1 MTVVKERER
10 DVVDERMAA
19 RVDAEEEGEEPGRY
33 ALHDPAVDDEED
45 EESLEEE
52 SLDEDEEED
61 EGVASRVI
69 EWERSDELFARLPDA
84 RAREELVMMHQPL
97 AEYLARRFSGRGE
110 ALEDLTQ
117 VAMVVLIKAIDRFDR
132 GREVKFSTYATATI
146 VGELKRHFRDK
157 GWALRVPRRLQETGL
172 RVSRVVSELSQELG
186 RSPTVKEIAARTGFS
201 EEEVLEGMDTVH
213 AYSTSSLDAPID
225 DEGATAGQ
233 QIGHEDEMLEVLEGW
248 ASVAPALRRLP
259 ARERRI
265 LYLRFFRGFSQTKIA
280 EELGISQMHVSR
292 LLSRTLRQL
301 RERVAGE
308 E

>member
-1 MTVVKERER
+1 MQDRSVGGERPSEKR
-10 DVVDERMAA
+10 APSEEH
-19 RVDAEEEGEEPGRY
+19 EEEIP
-33 ALHDPAVDDEED
+33 
-45 EESLEEE
+45 ESQ
-52 SLDEDEEED
+52 
-61 EGVASRVI
+61 AFQ
-69 EWERSDELFARLPDA
+69 WERSDELFARLGEDSTV
-84 RAREELVMMHQPL
+84 RDELVLMHQPL

-110 ALEDLTQ
+110 PLEDLVQ
-117 VAMVVLIKAIDRFDR
+117 VAMVALIKAIDRYDP

-186 RSPTVKEIAARTGFS
+186 RSPTVNEIAERTGLTS
-201 EEEVLEGMDTVH
+201 EEVVEGMDTVH
-213 AYSTSSLDAPID
+213 AYSTTSLDAPID
-225 DEGATAGQ
+225 DEGTTSAQ
-233 QIGHEDEMLEVLEGW
+233 QIGGEDETLEILEGW

-265 LYLRFFRGFSQTKIA
+265 LYLRFFRGLSQTRIA

-301 RERVAGE
+301 REKIAGE
-308 E
+308 D